1 MRARSSCRSSF
12 PLFTCWAMLF
22 NTFSPERTR
31 KRYWL
36 ACGNICA
43 RRGVF
48 SLAHAI
54 PRHKISFKPAMQNHS
69 STRCLMA
76 DAIGSLSSKSTTP
89 SRKFST
95 TPSMNTGW
103 VQKVS
108 TPAYF
113 CARIILTAHF
123 SYSFQQ
129 LTISKVLSY
138 LFCSSRRSM
147 QPPHPTAGRLHLDPL
162 WWTAGA
168 ETSAREIDRRASSS
182 ALVSSAKPTTG
193 IQVVR
198 PAAPLPRLAHSRC
211 PQGRAAPPQATPVR
225 LVAFESLACARGR
238 YPPLADFACAKQEL
252 TLLSFL
258 TPRLSERPTIFHAVT
273 GTVNRNDLRMLQEP
287 VEQGG
292 GENLVSQ

>member
-1 MRARSSCRSSF
+1 M
-12 PLFTCWAMLF
+12 T
-22 NTFSPERTR
+22 ERTIAVR
-31 KRYWL
+31 TPTNVTRPS
-36 ACGNICA
+36 ASSGPPMA
-43 RRGVF
+43 
-48 SLAHAI
+48 
-54 PRHKISFKPAMQNHS
+54 PR
-69 STRCLMA
+69 
-76 DAIGSLSSKSTTP
+76 LSIIRAKL
-89 SRKFST
+89 
-95 TPSMNTGW
+95 
-103 VQKVS
+103 S

-198 PAAPLPRLAHSRC
+198 PAAPHGLDSLTPDARRAGPLHPRPHRFASC
-211 PQGRAAPPQATPVR
+211 PSKA
-225 LVAFESLACARGR
+225 SLAPG
-238 YPPLADFACAKQEL
+238 
-252 TLLSFL
+252 
-258 TPRLSERPTIFHAVT
+258 
-273 GTVNRNDLRMLQEP
+273 
-287 VEQGG
+287 
-292 GENLVSQ
+292 